1 MAHENAPPAGW
12 VRDHLANER
21 TLLAWVRTAVAFMAF
36 GVALA
41 KLGILVNVAMADH
54 PELSATF
61 PSALRSQLVG
71 AALILFGGVLAV
83 IGIIK
88 SRRWSRRIN
97 PDFAPPTQRMLWL
110 VATLTALSAVGLVAY
125 VLV

>member
-1 MAHENAPPAGW
+1 MAHEKAPPAGW

-21 TLLAWVRTAVAFMAF
+21 TLLAWVRTSVAFMAF

-41 KLGILVNVAMADH
+41 KLGILLSVAVADH
-54 PELSATF
+54 PELSARF

-71 AALILFGGVLAV
+71 SALILFGGAIAV
-83 IGIIK
+83 IGVVK

-97 PDFAPPTQRMLWL
+97 PDYEPPTQRTLSI
-110 VATLTALSAVGLVAY
+110 VAGLTAAAAIGLVAY

>member
-1 MAHENAPPAGW
+1 MAVENAPPAGW

-21 TLLAWVRTAVAFMAF
+21 TLLAWVRTAIAFMAF
-36 GVALA
+36 GVAVA
-41 KLGILVNVAMADH
+41 KLGILLSVSVADH

-71 AALILFGGVLAV
+71 ASLILFGGALAL
-83 IGIIK
+83 IGVAK

-97 PDFAPPTQRMLWL
+97 PSFQPPTQHTLSI
-110 VATLTALSAVGLVAY
+110 VAGLTVAVAVGLVAY
-125 VLV
+125 VLI